1 MDQKILI
8 IEDERQI
15 VRFIELELKHEG
27 YKVLIAYDGLRGLE
41 SARFEKPDLILL
53 DLMLPGINGFEV
65 CRKIREFSSIPIIML
80 TAKDTTVDK
89 VSGLD
94 MGADDYIT
102 KPFEMDELLARIR
115 AAFRSRM
122 QVDNVKILKV
132 NNLEMDLCHYAV
144 KRSDQS
150 IPLTKRE
157 YDLLEY
163 LMKNK
168 GLVLT
173 RTQILDCVWGINYSG
188 DANVVDVYIRYLRSK
203 IDERFEPK
211 LIHTVRGFG
220 YVLEDK
226 ASNA

>member
-8 IEDERQI
+8 IEDEKQI